1 MIDITLFLFYYQS
14 EVTSMKY
21 EIGTKI
27 KNLRES
33 RGLSQKSFA
42 QKIGVSSSRVS
53 NWEQGV
59 NRPDI
64 DYIVTICRILQI
76 SADELLGVDLREDG
90 ITASERQLICSYRNN
105 RDLQVAVRILLG
117 LEQPYPQQQQT
128 RQTKQS
134 YI

>member
-1 MIDITLFLFYYQS
+1 
-14 EVTSMKY
+14 MKY